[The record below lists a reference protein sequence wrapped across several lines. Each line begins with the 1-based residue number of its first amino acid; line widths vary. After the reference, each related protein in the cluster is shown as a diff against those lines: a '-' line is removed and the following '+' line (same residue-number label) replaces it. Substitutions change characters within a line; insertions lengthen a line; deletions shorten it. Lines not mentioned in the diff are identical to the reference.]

1 MAKGKMRVEAYAA
14 YRFAVEIDGI
24 SEAVFSECT
33 LPPMEVEVHE
43 QKEGGYNSGV
53 HLLPGRVK
61 AGRLTLK
68 RGIGEASALL
78 EWYRQVANG
87 RVREATRNVSVVMY
101 DAQLNEVMRWNF
113 EQAYPVK
120 WSGPALRTDQSTVA
134 IETLELAFA
143 TVTVG

>member
-1 MAKGKMRVEAYAA
+1 MRIEAYPAH
-14 YRFAVEIDGI
+14 RFAVEIDGI
-24 SEAVFSECT
+24 SEAVFSECI

-43 QKEGGYNSGV
+43 QKEGGYNHGV
-53 HLLPGRVK
+53 HLLPGPVK

-68 RGIGEASALL
+68 RGVAQASTLL

-87 RVREATRNVSVVMY
+87 QVKEATRNVSVVMY
-101 DAQLNEVMRWNF
+101 DATLQEVMRWDF

-120 WSGPALRTDQSTVA
+120 WSAPTLKSDENTVA

-143 TVTVG
+143 ILTVK